1 MIEINQR
8 NIVNADFLWA
18 RWELMHSLTRY
29 LDVKSL
35 HNIGLWME
43 GEKIV
48 GLATYEQVLG
58 NGYFI
63 FDLAY
68 EYLKSNMLLYAR
80 KNLAKDG
87 KFKALINDNDREFQN
102 IALIQGVYP
111 AKECEKTSIIDIS
124 DSLSYNYL
132 KDSQFIVW
140 HMDLMNTN

>member
-18 RWELMHSLTRY
+18 RWEWMHSLTRY

-80 KNLAKDG
+80 KNLEFARNIQIG
-87 KFKALINDNDREFQN
+87 YFKLQGLILAGPIFLMCW
-102 IALIQGVYP
+102 I
-111 AKECEKTSIIDIS
+111 
-124 DSLSYNYL
+124 
-132 KDSQFIVW
+132 FI
-140 HMDLMNTN
+140 MKK